1 MAETKAL
8 IHRWFEEVWNQ
19 GREATID
26 ELFGRDAIAYGLGE
40 VAAEVRGPN
49 QFKTF
54 WRNLRSALPDMHIRI
69 EDTITDADKVVVR
82 LLLEGTHTGD
92 GLGVRASG
100 NRVAVPGVVIV
111 RVSGGQIV
119 EAWNS
124 WDQLGLL
131 QQTGAIQAPPQASD
145 HFLTARV

>member
-1 MAETKAL
+1 MADTRDL
-8 IHRWFEEVWNQ
+8 IHRWFEEVWNY

-26 ELFGRDAIAYGLGE
+26 ELFAQDGIAYGLGE
-40 VAAEVRGPN
+40 QSAEVRGPD

-54 WRNLRSALPDMHIRI
+54 WRNLRSAIPDIHIRI
-69 EDTITDADKVVVR
+69 EDTVAEGDKVVVR
-82 LLLEGTHTGD
+82 VLLEGTHTGD

-100 NRVAVPGVVIV
+100 NRVAVTGIVIV

-119 EAWNS
+119 AGWNS

-131 QQTGAIQAPPQASD
+131 QQTGANQAPLAPD
-145 HFLTARV
+145 HFLTTRA